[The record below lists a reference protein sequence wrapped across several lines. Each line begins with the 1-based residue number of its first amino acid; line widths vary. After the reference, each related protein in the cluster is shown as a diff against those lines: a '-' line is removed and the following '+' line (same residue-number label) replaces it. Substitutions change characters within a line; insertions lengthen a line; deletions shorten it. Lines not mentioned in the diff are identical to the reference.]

1 MPLPSLFVCIEM
13 PEKSHDSF
21 IARQKTERKKYYMK
35 LCENKIAL
43 VTSATR
49 GIGLACAKKLAENGA
64 KVYLA
69 VRRMDAGQ
77 KVANEIIA
85 QGGKAGVVYF
95 DANKEETFSSMVDEV
110 TEKEGRLDILV
121 NNYGSTDVKVD
132 FDLLNGDTDRFFE
145 IVENNLKSVY
155 IPCKQAVRSMVKT
168 GGGSIVNIS
177 SVGGKFPDLSRMA
190 YSIAKSAINYLTQNI
205 AVQYA
210 RQGVRCNAVMPGFI
224 ATDAAM
230 QNMSEEFLSMFLKN
244 VPLNRAGLP
253 EDIANA
259 VLFFASDLSSF
270 VTGETM
276 PVAGGFGLPS
286 PMYAMY
292 QEMKSRG

>member
-1 MPLPSLFVCIEM
+1 ML
-13 PEKSHDSF
+13 
-21 IARQKTERKKYYMK
+21 
-35 LCENKIAL
+35 ENQVAV
-43 VTSATR
+43 VTGGAR
-49 GIGLACAKKLAENGA
+49 GIGRAIALALAEEGAAVIINCNGSVEKA
-64 KVYLA
+64 QETAREIQEAGGQAEVCPFNVADYEAVEKAFADILA
-69 VRRMDAGQ
+69 RH
-77 KVANEIIA
+77 
-85 QGGKAGVVYF
+85 
-95 DANKEETFSSMVDEV
+95 
-110 TEKEGRLDILV
+110 GRIDILV

-132 FDLLNGDTDRFFE
+132 FDLLNGDTDSFFK

-155 IPCKQAVRSMVKT
+155 IPSKHAVKSMIQT

-177 SVGGKFPDLSRMA
+177 SVGGRYPDLSRTA
-190 YSIAKSAINYLTQNI
+190 YGIAKAAINYLTENI

-210 RQGVRCNAVMPGFI
+210 RQGVRCNAVMPGFV

-230 QNMSEEFLSMFLKN
+230 QNMSPEFLNMFLKN
-244 VPLNRAGLP
+244 VPLNRPAVP

-259 VLFFASDLSSF
+259 VLFFASDMSSF

-292 QEMKSRG
+292 QDMKSKG

>member
-1 MPLPSLFVCIEM
+1 
-13 PEKSHDSF
+13 
-21 IARQKTERKKYYMK
+21 MK

-43 VTSATR
+43 VTSSTR
-49 GIGLACAKKLAENGA
+49 GIGLACAQKLAEHGA

-69 VRRMDAGQ
+69 VRNLEAGK
-77 KVANEIIA
+77 KVAGEIIA
-85 QGGKAGVVYF
+85 AGGQADVVYF
-95 DANKEETFSSMVDEV
+95 DAGKEETFGSMVDEV
-110 TEKEGRLDILV
+110 VAKEGRIDI
-121 NNYGSTDVKVD
+121 
-132 FDLLNGDTDRFFE
+132 LLNGDTDSFFK

-155 IPCKQAVRSMVKT
+155 IPSKHAVKSMIQT

-177 SVGGKFPDLSRMA
+177 SVGGRYPDLSRTA
-190 YSIAKSAINYLTQNI
+190 YGIAKAAINYLTENI

-210 RQGVRCNAVMPGFI
+210 RQGVRCNAVMPGFV

-230 QNMSEEFLSMFLKN
+230 QNMSPEFLNMFLKN
-244 VPLNRAGLP
+244 VPLNRPAVP

-259 VLFFASDLSSF
+259 VLFFASDMSSF

-292 QEMKSRG
+292 QDMKSKG

>member
-1 MPLPSLFVCIEM
+1 MWV
-13 PEKSHDSF
+13 
-21 IARQKTERKKYYMK
+21 
-35 LCENKIAL
+35 NK
-43 VTSATR
+43 
-49 GIGLACAKKLAENGA
+49 GA
-64 KVYLA
+64 VW
-69 VRRMDAGQ
+69 
-77 KVANEIIA
+77 IIA
-85 QGGKAGVVYF
+85 AGGQADVVYF
-95 DANKEETFSSMVDEV
+95 DAGKEETFGSMVDEV
-110 TEKEGRLDILV
+110 VAKEGRIDILV

-132 FDLLNGDTDRFFE
+132 FDLLNGDTDSFFK

-155 IPCKQAVRSMVKT
+155 IPSKHAVKSMIQT

-177 SVGGKFPDLSRMA
+177 SVGGRYPDLSRTA
-190 YSIAKSAINYLTQNI
+190 YGIAKAAINYLTENI

-210 RQGVRCNAVMPGFI
+210 RQGVRCNAVMPGFV

-230 QNMSEEFLSMFLKN
+230 QNMSPEFLNMFLKN
-244 VPLNRAGLP
+244 VPLNRPAVP

-259 VLFFASDLSSF
+259 VLFFASDMSSF

-292 QEMKSRG
+292 QDMKSKG

>member
-1 MPLPSLFVCIEM
+1 
-13 PEKSHDSF
+13 
-21 IARQKTERKKYYMK
+21 MK
-35 LCENKIAL
+35 LLENKIAL

-69 VRRMDAGQ
+69 VRRLEAGQ
-77 KVANEIIA
+77 AVADEIA
-85 QGGKAGVVYF
+85 AAGGQAGVVYF
-95 DANKEETFSSMVDEV
+95 DAQKNETFHTMVEEV
-110 TEKEGRLDILV
+110 LAKEGRIDVLV
-121 NNYGSTDVKVD
+121 NNYGSTNVKYD
-132 FDLLNGDTDRFFE
+132 FDLVNGDTDKFFE
-145 IVENNLKSVY
+145 IVENNLRSVY
-155 IPCKQAVRSMVKT
+155 VPCKYAVKSMVKT

-177 SVGGKFPDLSRMA
+177 SVGGKFPDMSRLA
-190 YSIAKSAINYLTQNI
+190 YAISKSSINYLTQNI

-210 RQGVRCNAVMPGFI
+210 KQGVRCNAVLPGFI

-230 QNMSEEFLSMFLKN
+230 ENMSPEFLKMFLKN
-244 VPLNRAGLP
+244 VPLNRPGQP

-259 VLFFASDLSSF
+259 VLFLASDQSAF
-270 VTGETM
+270 ITGEAI

-292 QEMKSRG
+292 GDMQSKG

>member
-1 MPLPSLFVCIEM
+1 
-13 PEKSHDSF
+13 
-21 IARQKTERKKYYMK
+21 MK
-35 LCENKIAL
+35 LCENKVAL
-43 VTSATR
+43 ITSATR

-69 VRRMDAGQ
+69 VRRLDAG
-77 KVANEIIA
+77 KKIAEEIA
-85 QGGKAGVVYF
+85 AAGGQADVVYF
-95 DANKEETFSSMVDEV
+95 DAQKEETFTSMVEEV
-110 TEKEGRLDILV
+110 IEKEGRIDILV

-132 FDLLNGDTDRFFE
+132 FDLVNGDTDGFFR

-155 IPCKQAVRSMVKT
+155 IPCKRAVQSMIQN

-177 SVGGKFPDLSRMA
+177 SVGGKYPDMSRMG
-190 YSIAKSAINYLTQNI
+190 YGVAKSAINYLTQNI

-210 RQGVRCNAVMPGFI
+210 RQGVRCNAVLPGFI

-230 QNMSEEFLSMFLKN
+230 QNMSEDFLKMFLKN
-244 VPLNRAGLP
+244 VPLNRPGQP

-259 VLFFASDLSSF
+259 VLFLASDMSSF
-270 VTGETM
+270 ITGETL

-292 QEMKSRG
+292 QDMKNKG